1 MNQPG
6 NPTPTGRPRA
16 VLLGAVLRFAR
27 ENARFGVRELARRI
41 GITPA
46 IVSSWELGQRSPGP
60 DYVAS
65 ILGALGVTG
74 NARHQIL
81 QIARTTDP
89 DVVVLA
95 QPHPSHQAAL
105 ENFAD
110 SVIDWHLTLV
120 PEPLQTLEYTRAVLM
135 AAGHTS
141 REAASV
147 ADARAEHRIT
157 FGPKTPPRVAYIGE
171 AAFRRSVAPAAVAAH
186 QFSSLNHLTAAAP
199 AVSIRVVPTET
210 TYHPGLAGSFT
221 HYTMRNGLI
230 AYLSH
235 HGTGS
240 FVSGNGPYSRVI
252 NQLDGIA
259 LSAAE
264 SRAVIEE
271 CIVKLS
277 YEPPRSMR

>member
-16 VLLGAVLRFAR
+16 VLLGTVLRFAR
-27 ENARFGVRELARRI
+27 ENARFGVRELARRL

-105 ENFAD
+105 ETLAD
-110 SVIDWHLTLV
+110 SVIDWHLTLM
-120 PEPLQTLEYTRAVLM
+120 PEPLQTPDYARAVLI
-135 AAGHTS
+135 ASGYS
-141 REAASV
+141 SSEAASV
-147 ADARAEHRIT
+147 VDARAEHGIR
-157 FGPKTPPRVAYIGE
+157 FSPETPPRVAYIGE
-171 AAFRRSVAPAAVAAH
+171 AAFHRSVAPTAVTAC
-186 QFSSLNHLTAAAP
+186 QFSFLNNLATAAP
-199 AVSIRVVPTET
+199 AVSIRIVPTET
-210 TYHPGLAGSFT
+210 TYHLGLASSFT

-230 AYLSH
+230 AYLGH

-240 FVSGNGPYSRVI
+240 FVSGNGPYSRI
-252 NQLDGIA
+252 LDQLDGVA

-264 SRAVIEE
+264 SRAVIDE

-277 YEPPRSMR
+277 YEPPQSMR